1 MARSDPFDATGAAL
15 RADVV
20 GLFPG
25 QGSITSGAGVAWR
38 DSPHWDLIDRVSDVA
53 DVDVAAVLLTAAE
66 ADVTR
71 TDNAQLATFAL
82 ALVGYAALR
91 ESGPAPAFHLGHS
104 LGEFSALSAAG
115 VLSLDDGARLI
126 AARGRAMLR
135 AARERDGSMVAL
147 MGGDDGAREATANL
161 ADVWIANINGTG
173 QLVVSGTRAAL
184 DDLLERHR
192 ELGWRRATPLPVGGA
207 FHSPLMASAQ
217 ADLDAALAQVTWHE
231 SPITVIANVDAA
243 THVGASWSR
252 VLARQLTEP
261 VQFLDATLALPPSVT
276 TSVEMPPGTVLS
288 GLVKRIRDFASQ
300 TAVTDPANA
309 RLA

>member
-1 MARSDPFDATGAAL
+1 MTDRDHARLRSDL
-15 RADVV
+15 V

-25 QGSITSGAGVAWR
+25 QGSIAPAAGLPWR
-38 DSPHWDLIDRVSDVA
+38 SSPHWRVVETISEVTGVDVEHLLID
-53 DVDVAAVLLTAAE
+53 AE
-66 ADVTR
+66 ADVIR

-161 ADVWIANINGTG
+161 ADVWTANVNGTG

-276 TSVEMPPGTVLS
+276 MSVEMPPGTVLS

>member
-1 MARSDPFDATGAAL
+1 MARSDPFDAIGAAL
-15 RADVV
+15 RADAV

-53 DVDVAAVLLTAAE
+53 DVDVAAVLLSAAE
-66 ADVTR
+66 PDVTR

-161 ADVWIANINGTG
+161 ADVWTANVNGTG

-252 VLARQLTEP
+252 VLSRQLTEP

-288 GLVKRIRDFASQ
+288 GLVKRIRDFELQ

-309 RLA
+309 RLP

>member
-1 MARSDPFDATGAAL
+1 MTRAAILNEGPGEL

-25 QGSITSGAGVAWR
+25 QGSITSGAGAPWR
-38 DSPHWDLIDRVSDVA
+38 DSPHWAVVERVSEVTGTDVA
-53 DVDVAAVLLTAAE
+53 SLLTADD

-91 ESGPAPAFHLGHS
+91 ENGPAPAFHLGHS
-104 LGEFSALSAAG
+104 LGEFSALTAAG

-135 AARERDGSMVAL
+135 AARERDGSMIAL
-147 MGGDDGAREATANL
+147 MGGDDDARDALAALPDIWTAN
-161 ADVWIANINGTG
+161 VNGTG

-184 DDLLERHR
+184 DNLLERHR
-192 ELGWRRATPLPVGGA
+192 DLGWRRATPLAVGGA
-207 FHSPLMASAQ
+207 FHSPLMGAAQ
-217 ADLDAALAQVTWHE
+217 DELDGALAGVTWHD
-231 SPITVIANVDAA
+231 SPVTVIANVDAA

-252 VLARQLTEP
+252 VLSRQLTEP
-261 VQFLDATLALPPSVT
+261 VQFLNATRALPPTVT
-276 TSVEMPPGTVLS
+276 TTVEMPPGTVLT
-288 GLVKRIRDFASQ
+288 GLVKRIRDFACQ
-300 TAVTDPANA
+300 VAITDPSNA
-309 RLA
+309 IVP